1 MSEMNLFLMQWVCI
15 IVFWAGLRFAILKR
29 PPGISLWVG
38 SICMG
43 VYAGHGIV
51 ISMLLFKDISV
62 LSRINWSS
70 FQTIQ
75 SIACIIV
82 LLCVLYAG
90 GMLILKIVAL
100 TLHALLKFIYGH

>member
-1 MSEMNLFLMQWVCI
+1 
-15 IVFWAGLRFAILKR
+15 
-29 PPGISLWVG
+29 
-38 SICMG
+38 MG

-90 GMLILKIVAL
+90 GMLILKIIAL
-100 TLHALLKFIYGH
+100 TLHMLLKFIYGH